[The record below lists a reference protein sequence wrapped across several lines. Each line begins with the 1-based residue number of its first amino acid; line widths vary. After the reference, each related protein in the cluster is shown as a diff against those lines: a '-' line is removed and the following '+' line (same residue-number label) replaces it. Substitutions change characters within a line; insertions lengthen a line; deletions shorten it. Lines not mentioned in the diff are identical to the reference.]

1 MKKHKNIII
10 IILMNLFIILIT
22 TKTNIF
28 GSTMDFL
35 SQHIIFPEYLRNTF
49 YETGNL
55 IPKLALNLGAGQ
67 NIYNIAYYGLLNPII
82 ILSYFFP
89 FIKMIDYIIII
100 NIILLIISNILF
112 YQFIKEKEFNK
123 RTKMIITFLFMFSGP
138 LLFHFHRHFMFINYM
153 PFLILSLIH
162 IDKNKEKIL
171 ILDILLIITTSF
183 YYSIPSIITILIYYF
198 YKNMNNLQP
207 KKILNLFIYILTPIL
222 ISMILLLPTLNT
234 LLVNRKNTTTN
245 IINLLI
251 PNINIDNLLYGAY
264 SPGLTS
270 ILIISL
276 IYLIIS
282 KKKNNIFLVATISLL
297 SFIPLFLY
305 LLNGGLYTRSKALI
319 PLLPILI
326 LVIGIF
332 IDDLFKNKIDIKKLI
347 LTTIIIN
354 LIILIKYKTL
364 IYYIDL
370 LFMIILILIYKR
382 KRIKEIIT
390 IPLFL
395 LTITICILLNKTENF
410 INKDY
415 YKEVSK
421 QEETINTNYRT
432 INLNNSGETINKIY
446 SNNFYTTSMYSSTI
460 NKYYSNL
467 YHNIFKIN
475 NRNINTLMIEATDN
489 ILFNKYLGVKYIISD
504 NKLDY
509 PYNQIKENIYELETY
524 PIAYATNNLVNKE
537 YYNSLYYPYN
547 LEILTNYII
556 DEKSNNKPNSN
567 VKEIN
572 LNYTSE
578 IGKNIKIEKTNN
590 KIIINVKEDDEII
603 LNLKNNLQDKILF
616 INIYGLEENEKDIK
630 MTINNQTNLLT
641 NKDWIYPNHNNDFY
655 FTLNNVKDK
664 LEIKLSK
671 GIYTI
676 ESIKTYVLEKEK
688 INDLKEVDKLNIEKI
703 NPEIIK
709 GKINVTNDGY
719 FILKMPYDKGFNIE
733 VNNKKQEYELINNSF
748 IGFKINKGNYD
759 IKITYEP
766 KLYKEGKTITVIG
779 LIILI
784 SMVLKKIILKKEKNS
799 CILNVIR

>member
-89 FIKMIDYIIII
+89 FIKMIDYIIVI
-100 NIILLIISNILF
+100 NIILLITSNILF

-162 IDKNKEKIL
+162 IDKNKEKKL

-245 IINLLI
+245 IIDLLI

-326 LVIGIF
+326 LIIGIF

-370 LFMIILILIYKR
+370 LFMIILILIYQR

-489 ILFNKYLGVKYIISD
+489 ILFNKYLGVKYVISD
-504 NKLDY
+504 NKLEY

-641 NKDWIYPNHNNDFY
+641 NKNWIYPNHNNDFY

-784 SMVLKKIILKKEKNS
+784 PIVLKKENNIEKRKK
-799 CILNVIR
+799 

>member
-35 SQHIIFPEYLRNTF
+35 SQHIIFPEYLRKTF

-89 FIKMIDYIIII
+89 FIKMIDYIIVI

-162 IDKNKEKIL
+162 IDKNKEKKL

-326 LVIGIF
+326 LIIGIF

-370 LFMIILILIYKR
+370 LFMIILILIYQR
-382 KRIKEIIT
+382 KRIKEIII

-489 ILFNKYLGVKYIISD
+489 ILFNKYLGVKYVIND

-641 NKDWIYPNHNNDFY
+641 NKNWIYPNHNNDFY

-784 SMVLKKIILKKEKNS
+784 PIVLKKENNIEKRKK
-799 CILNVIR
+799 

>member
-89 FIKMIDYIIII
+89 FIKMIGYIIVI
-100 NIILLIISNILF
+100 NIILLVISNILF

-162 IDKNKEKIL
+162 IDKNKEKKL

-207 KKILNLFIYILTPIL
+207 KKILNLFMYILTPIL

-234 LLVNRKNTTTN
+234 LLVNRETTTTN
-245 IINLLI
+245 IIDLLI

-326 LVIGIF
+326 LIIGIF

-370 LFMIILILIYKR
+370 LFMIILILIYQR

-421 QEETINTNYRT
+421 QEETLNTNYRT

-489 ILFNKYLGVKYIISD
+489 ILFNKYLGVKYVISD
-504 NKLDY
+504 NKLEY

-641 NKDWIYPNHNNDFY
+641 NKNWIYPNHNNDFY

-688 INDLKEVDKLNIEKI
+688 INDLKEIDKLNIEKI

-784 SMVLKKIILKKEKNS
+784 PIVLKKENNNSSKKRK
-799 CILNVIR
+799 